1 MWQAEITGHRCLSA
15 DKTIEKAIADVK
27 AVALLIKKFLQGN
40 GFSYASRIFI
50 NSSPE
55 MVSFS

>member
-1 MWQAEITGHRCLSA
+1 MVQRTSTNPNFGVCA
-15 DKTIEKAIADVK
+15 
-27 AVALLIKKFLQGN
+27 ALHSPFGGTFPQGN
-40 GFSYASRIFI
+40 AFSYPLRIFI